1 LSGFRGFSPYDEGA
15 GDSFHGR
22 VDEIARVARLLGGEA
37 RVVVLAG
44 PSGIG
49 KTSLLRAGLAPAL
62 ARRGA
67 QVVTVGGYEDLD
79 GEILRAASR
88 LGVTPPIPNQ
98 TSGDYLARIARDSQ
112 NGLVLVFDH
121 LEEAL
126 SDDVGRGADLG
137 ALLARVV
144 DQGGS
149 RLRVLL
155 SVDDSSF
162 SRLDQLRDAGAS
174 GALASSV
181 WMTLPGLTQEQVS
194 EILERTAIQSGT
206 FFESGLAGAVA
217 ADLCRAGRCRPLDL
231 QLVAR
236 AIVDLRLTSVR
247 KYQRSGGA
255 AVLPALFFERVCA
268 ESGGRVAR

>member
-1 LSGFRGFSPYDEGA
+1 MSGFRGFLPYDEGA
-15 GDSFHGR
+15 GESFAGR
-22 VDEIARVARLLGGEA
+22 ADEVARVMRLLGGEA

-49 KTSLLRAGLAPAL
+49 KTSLVRAGLAPAL

-126 SDDVGRGADLG
+126 SDEVGRGADLG

-144 DQGGS
+144 DQGGN

-155 SVDDSSF
+155 SVDDTSF
-162 SRLDQLRDAGAS
+162 ARLDQLRDAGAS
-174 GALASSV
+174 GALAASV

-206 FFESGLAGAVA
+206 FFETGLPATVAG
-217 ADLCRAGRCRPLDL
+217 DLCRAGRCRPLDL

-236 AIVDLRLTSVR
+236 AIVDLRLTSV
-247 KYQRSGGA
+247 
-255 AVLPALFFERVCA
+255 
-268 ESGGRVAR
+268 